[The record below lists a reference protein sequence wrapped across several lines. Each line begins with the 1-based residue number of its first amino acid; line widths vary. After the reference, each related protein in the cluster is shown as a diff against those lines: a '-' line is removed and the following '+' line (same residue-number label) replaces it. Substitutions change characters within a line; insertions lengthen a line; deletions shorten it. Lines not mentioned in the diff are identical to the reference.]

1 MELKTARLTVLV
13 DPAKKKAFEALC
25 ARQDVTPSQVV
36 RRLIRDYLVHHGVIS
51 SGRLTLSQGDEI
63 GRPSTL
69 EVDVEPDGDASA
81 IHVGGGVRIIG
92 SGAFDLPD

>member
-36 RRLIRDYLVHHGVIS
+36 RRLIRDYLAQHGA
-51 SGRLTLSQGDEI
+51 GD
-63 GRPSTL
+63 L
-69 EVDVEPDGDASA
+69 A
-81 IHVGGGVRIIG
+81 GGVEE
-92 SGAFDLPD
+92 DPDAAGQR